1 MKVKVIKPFRDKTI
15 KDYKTNLR
23 KVNSI
28 IDITKERYEE
38 LKGYVEVIEKDNSK
52 KE

>member
-23 KVNSI
+23 KINTV
-28 IDITKERYEE
+28 IDTSKERYEE
-38 LKGYVEVIEKDNSK
+38 LKDYVEIIEKDSSK